1 MITIVKLKISSCSSK
16 NPSGEI
22 TQRELR
28 ERERERERERRK
40 NVMR

>member
-1 MITIVKLKISSCSSK
+1 MTIVKLKISSCSSK

-22 TQRELR
+22 R
-28 ERERERERERRK
+28 ERERERERERGK